1 MNASSGF
8 HCNLVLC
15 LFFYISLSKEYASSK
30 CWWIFLALFSFIS
43 NFIVLSK
50 IHFQNPII
58 SRSIFNIFI
67 VRKYYSSAFLSFKN
81 KFLISTSVDEARQLL
96 QSFRHPLRQHHQ
108 LLCHERTQQAA
119 TRVVWGAP
127 SRDSLGVN
135 WLIHHIQTDTIF
147 LFFYTYFINSHLT
160 IFLKIRLQFEQQVI
174 FESNV

>member
-15 LFFYISLSKEYASSK
+15 LFFCFFFKGICILK
-30 CWWIFLALFSFIS
+30 ILVNFLALFSFIS

-67 VRKYYSSAFLSFKN
+67 IRKYYSSAFLSFKN

-108 LLCHERTQQAA
+108 LLCYERTQQAV

-147 LFFYTYFINSHLT
+147 LFFYTLSIPTWQSFW
-160 IFLKIRLQFEQQVI
+160 K
-174 FESNV
+174 

>member
-1 MNASSGF
+1 M
-8 HCNLVLC
+8 LVFLC
-15 LFFYISLSKEYASSK
+15 FFFKGI
-30 CWWIFLALFSFIS
+30 CIFKILVNILALFSFIS

-67 VRKYYSSAFLSFKN
+67 VRKYYSSVFLSFKN

-96 QSFRHPLRQHHQ
+96 QSFRHPLQQHHQ
-108 LLCHERTQQAA
+108 LLCYERTQQAV

-147 LFFYTYFINSHLT
+147 LFFYTLSIPTWQSFW
-160 IFLKIRLQFEQQVI
+160 K
-174 FESNV
+174 

>member
-96 QSFRHPLRQHHQ
+96 QSFRHPLQQHHQ
-108 LLCHERTQQAA
+108 LLCYERTQQAV

-147 LFFYTYFINSHLT
+147 LFFYTLSIPTWQSFW
-160 IFLKIRLQFEQQVI
+160 K
-174 FESNV
+174 

>member
-1 MNASSGF
+1 MLVFLGF
-8 HCNLVLC
+8 FFKGICIFKILVN
-15 LFFYISLSKEYASSK
+15 I
-30 CWWIFLALFSFIS
+30 LALFSFIS

-108 LLCHERTQQAA
+108 LLCYERTQQAV

-147 LFFYTYFINSHLT
+147 LFFYTLSIPTWQSFW
-160 IFLKIRLQFEQQVI
+160 K
-174 FESNV
+174 